1 MAADG
6 SLRFDTGIN
15 TEGFKDGISVL
26 SKAMDRL
33 TKAVDQLSSNIIT
46 RFGATEHSM
55 QKVAEGAEK
64 ASEEIESIG
73 SSADRSTERVKAC
86 KNRWMQSAC
95 IQCRTLLLMWQPQPQ
110 YLFQ

>member
-73 SSADRSTERVKAC
+73 SSADRSTERVKC
-86 KNRWMQSAC
+86 PHLPS
-95 IQCRTLLLMWQPQPQ
+95 
-110 YLFQ
+110 